1 MQVFDNER
9 FSSDIES
16 GAEPIHT
23 PGGMAQPASSTGP
36 SADGADIASTD
47 MNEQPSSH
55 RPEEPDASYAPD
67 PRTARSPGGGTSGVP
82 VEPEHEAI
90 RRLEG
95 EVAELRDRQLRL
107 AAEFDNYRK
116 RVARER
122 VELSD
127 RAQAGFVLRLLDVLD
142 DMDRVVAE
150 QGNAPA
156 ESLRQ
161 AMQMIDRK
169 LRKELEAA
177 GVERIDPA
185 GTTFNPAEHEAVS
198 TVPASGDGKDQTVSA
213 TLQPGYRFKGQL
225 VRPARVQVFSTQG
238 AG

>member
-1 MQVFDNER
+1 MPKNPR
-9 FSSDIES
+9 YSSDPET

-23 PGGMAQPASSTGP
+23 PGGMAKPAAPEGR

-47 MNEQPSSH
+47 MDANPSNTA
-55 RPEEPDASYAPD
+55 PVDARY
-67 PRTARSPGGGTSGVP
+67 PGSGSGLP
-82 VEPEHEAI
+82 VEPAPEAI

-95 EVAELRDRQLRL
+95 EVGSLRDQHLRL

-122 VELSD
+122 AELSE
-127 RAQAGFVLRLLDVLD
+127 RAQAAFITRLLDVLD
-142 DMDRVVAE
+142 DLDRLVASE
-150 QGNAPA
+150 PSATNAG
-156 ESLRQ
+156 SLRD
-161 AMQMIDRK
+161 ALLLVDKK

-177 GVERIDPA
+177 GVERIDPV
-185 GTTFNPAEHEAVS
+185 GEPFDPSQHEAVS
-198 TVPASGDGKDQTVSA
+198 TVPAPDASSDHTVSA
-213 TLQPGYRFKGQL
+213 TFQPGYRFKGQL

>member
-1 MQVFDNER
+1 VFENER

-16 GAEPIHT
+16 GAQPIHT
-23 PGGMAQPASSTGP
+23 PGGMAEPASSTGP

-47 MNEQPSSH
+47 TNQTPSSH
-55 RPEEPDASYAPD
+55 RPEEPNATYAPE
-67 PRTARSPGGGTSGVP
+67 PASSRGPTREGGTSGVP
-82 VEPEHEAI
+82 AELEPEAI

-95 EVAELRDRQLRL
+95 EISDLRDRQLRL

-127 RAQAGFVLRLLDVLD
+127 RAQAAFVLRLLDVLD
-142 DMDRVVAE
+142 DMDRIVAE
-150 QGNAPA
+150 QGSAPA

-161 AMQMIDRK
+161 AMEMIDRK
-169 LRKELEAA
+169 LWKELEAA

-185 GTTFNPAEHEAVS
+185 GAAFNPSEHEAVS
-198 TVPASGDGKDQTVSA
+198 TLPARDGGKDQTVSA
-213 TLQPGYRFKGQL
+213 TFQPGYRFKGQL
-225 VRPARVQVFSTQG
+225 VRPARVQVYSTQG

>member
-1 MQVFDNER
+1 MSDKDR

-23 PGGMAQPASSTGP
+23 PGGMARPAASTGR

-47 MNEQPSSH
+47 MSQEPSS
-55 RPEEPDASYAPD
+55 REPDAPDATFAPD
-67 PRTARSPGGGTSGVP
+67 PGGAGGRGGAGVP
-82 VEPEHEAI
+82 VEPSGEAI

-95 EVAELRDRQLRL
+95 EVSDLRDRQLRL

-116 RVARER
+116 RVTRER
-122 VELSD
+122 AELSD
-127 RAQAGFVLRLLDVLD
+127 RAQAAFVIRLLDVLD
-142 DMDRVVAE
+142 DMDRIVAD
-150 QGNAPA
+150 QSTTSVD
-156 ESLRQ
+156 SLRE
-161 AMQMIDRK
+161 ALRMVDRK

-185 GTTFNPAEHEAVS
+185 GAAFNPAEHEAIS
-198 TVPASGDGKDQTVSA
+198 TVPAPDASKDHLVSA
-213 TLQPGYRFKGQL
+213 TFQTGYRFKGQL
-225 VRPARVQVFSTQG
+225 VRPARVQVYSTQG